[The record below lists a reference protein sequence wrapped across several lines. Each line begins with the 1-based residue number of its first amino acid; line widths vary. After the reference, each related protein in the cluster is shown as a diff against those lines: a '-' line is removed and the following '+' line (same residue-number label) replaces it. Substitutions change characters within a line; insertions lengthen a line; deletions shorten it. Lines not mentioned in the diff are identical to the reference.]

1 MADIFISYS
10 QEDRDSVRL
19 LASLLEASRY
29 TVWWDETLE
38 SGDDFSEVILTE
50 LEAALA
56 VIVLW
61 TGTSVRSTFVY
72 AEAQAANHAGK
83 LVPVRAGNVAYE
95 QIRPPFNALHTVSLN
110 DHEAILDAIE
120 RQIAKPRAVGK
131 WLYQM
136 RYQLLAWF
144 GVVGTALTMLHAL
157 DELVVLSSWA
167 HRLVKNWADLNVAF
181 WNFLPKYFLNF
192 TIPHPVAGYLS
203 TFVFI
208 ASLSASSVFA
218 DYFGQQRSSSIR
230 RRQRGELSKFTSFA
244 ICLLF
249 CVSIISVIINSSE
262 PGAFD
267 LFGYAIL
274 LFVASLITLFMIK
287 VIDGGWIW
295 LRYVQTFPPY
305 KPRHERPFILRRPL
319 VFSFLFG
326 GFIVNGMMVIAA
338 CAAFFIPILIV
349 QHLSYEELVRR
360 RIVKSIVLVAIVL
373 SLSFSHNFV
382 FQLRTLLLQ

>member
-38 SGDDFSEVILTE
+38 SGDDFSEAILTE
-50 LEAALA
+50 LEAARA

-83 LVPVRAGNVAYE
+83 LVPVKAGNVAYE

-120 RQIAKPRAVGK
+120 RQIAKPRAAGK
-131 WLYQM
+131 WLYQI

-144 GVVGTALTMLHAL
+144 GVVGTALTILHAL
-157 DELVVLSSWA
+157 DEVVVLSSWA
-167 HRLVKNWADLNVAF
+167 QRLVKNWADLNVAF
-181 WNFLPKYFLNF
+181 WSLLPKHFFDF
-192 TIPHPVAGYLS
+192 TLPHPVAGYLS

-208 ASLSASSVFA
+208 TSLSASSLFA
-218 DYFGQQRSSSIR
+218 DYLGEQRPRSIR
-230 RRQRGELSKFTSFA
+230 RRQRGELSNLTSFA

-249 CVSIISVIINSSE
+249 CLSIISVIINSFE

-267 LFGYAIL
+267 LLEYAML
-274 LFVASLITLFMIK
+274 LFVASFITLFMMK

-305 KPRHERPFILRRPL
+305 RPRHERPFIIRRPL
-319 VFSFLFG
+319 IFLFLFG
-326 GFIVNGMMVIAA
+326 GIFVNWMMIIAA

-349 QHLSYEELVRR
+349 QHLAYEELVKR
-360 RIVKSIVLVAIVL
+360 RIAGSTVVVAIVL
-373 SLSFSHNFV
+373 SLSFSHNFF